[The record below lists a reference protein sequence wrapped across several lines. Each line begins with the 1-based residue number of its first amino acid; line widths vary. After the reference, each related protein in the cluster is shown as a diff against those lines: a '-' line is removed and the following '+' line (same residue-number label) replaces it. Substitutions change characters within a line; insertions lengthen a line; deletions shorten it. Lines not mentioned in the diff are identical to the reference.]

1 MPLLYLRDF
10 SINFIALQGY
20 IRHTLN
26 KTNIAFC
33 VRTEYHTGDKE
44 IRGDFMEFSQIYLIV
59 GGVLGGLLLI
69 TLVILFFVSRKS
81 QKVMQ
86 SLLTLMT
93 RPESARVQDAV
104 RVLNAILAD
113 EMIKMESNFQN
124 IRDELNAQI
133 TAATELKNTL
143 DEQNTRLAA
152 ATDDATKKIAQMTQ
166 RLENTVNGL
175 QATVGS
181 NSWQDVEISTDRFSA
196 TVNDLLAKI
205 DNTTNDTSERI
216 SKIQTNIDA
225 WISAGDTLSQQLKTE
240 FDSNTEQMKNLN
252 SEYEN
257 MQQKLAE
264 LSQTTASGFD
274 NVKASAAD
282 YADVMEN
289 NNKALDN
296 HLAKMD
302 TFGKRAQKQLTSQV
316 NALTNTANVVAGQV
330 RLSETSIESQV
341 RKLTDA
347 VETLMNSA
355 TSTEAAVRNISKE
368 LTELCNHFNKDI
380 TGFTNDIVGEL
391 KTVSGVAN
399 STLENTK
406 TAAGA
411 FSESVR
417 AMATGVRETLIEMN
431 TAHTQLSGQSE
442 NLIKMSA
449 ETTAQLQPLS
459 ELIEKYYSALP
470 DLARD
475 SVSTGDNLQ
484 KIVENLNEKIGLMR
498 QTVAESTTSIAD
510 SAVKLEDLAGQ
521 SRQQMID
528 LMADYS
534 KAVNTMQTLNK
545 QMMVARATAP
555 MDAINSAPSAMSYG
569 RISAQDFLNQS
580 ERMFEKMHE
589 QTMDLTRAAGVDIPD
604 VIWKKYHGGDKTVF
618 SKWFAKIMTA
628 ADKKQVREML
638 KTNAAFRSQATQFV
652 RSFDKTLNAAKQADG
667 TDKLAGTLAKT
678 DLGQIYIALKG
689 HM

>member
-1 MPLLYLRDF
+1 MDF
-10 SINFIALQGY
+10 GQ
-20 IRHTLN
+20 
-26 KTNIAFC
+26 
-33 VRTEYHTGDKE
+33 V
-44 IRGDFMEFSQIYLIV
+44 YLIA
-59 GGVLGGLLLI
+59 GGVLCGLLL
-69 TLVILFFVSRKS
+69 LSLGILFFVSRKS
-81 QKVMQ
+81 QRVMQ
-86 SLLTLMT
+86 SLLELMT
-93 RPESARVQDAV
+93 RPERARVQDAV
-104 RVLNAILAD
+104 RVLNTILAD
-113 EMIKMESNFQN
+113 ELIKMEANFQN
-124 IRDELNAQI
+124 MREELNAQI
-133 TAATELKNTL
+133 AAATELKNNL
-143 DEQNTRLAA
+143 DEQNARLG
-152 ATDDATKKIAQMTQ
+152 ATTDEATKKIAVMSQ
-166 RLENTVNGL
+166 RLENTVSDLNNIVQSNG
-175 QATVGS
+175 
-181 NSWQDVEISTDRFSA
+181 WQDVEMSTDRFSA

-205 DNTTNDTSERI
+205 DATSQDTGERI
-216 SKIQTNIDA
+216 AQIQTNIQG
-225 WISAGDTLSQQLKTE
+225 WIDSGNTLSQQLGAE
-240 FDSNTEQMKNLN
+240 FESNVEQMKNLN
-252 SEYEN
+252 AECDT
-257 MQQKLAE
+257 MQKNLVGLA
-264 LSQTTASGFD
+264 QTTANGFD
-274 NVKASAAD
+274 NVKAAAAN
-282 YADVMEN
+282 YAETMEN
-289 NNKALDN
+289 NNKLLDG
-296 HLAKMD
+296 HLVKMD
-302 TFGKRAQKQLTSQV
+302 TFSKQSKKQLTSQM
-316 NALTNTANVVAGQV
+316 NTLTNTANVVAGQV

-347 VETLMNSA
+347 VETLMSSA
-355 TSTEAAVRNISKE
+355 TTTEGAVRNISRE

-380 TGFTNDIVGEL
+380 TGFTKDIVGEL

-470 DLARD
+470 DLAHD
-475 SVSTGDNLQ
+475 SVSTGDTLQ
-484 KIVENLNEKIGLMR
+484 KIVESLNEKIALMK
-498 QTVAESTTSIAD
+498 QTVAESTYTITD

-528 LMADYS
+528 LMADYT

-555 MDAINSAPSAMSYG
+555 MDAINSTPGVPTYG
-569 RISAQDFLNQS
+569 RVSSADFLKQS

-589 QTMDLTRAAGVDIPD
+589 QTMDLTRAAGVEIPD
-604 VIWKKYHGGDKTVF
+604 VIWKKYHGGDKTIF
-618 SKWFAKIMTA
+618 SKWFAKIMGA

-638 KTNAAFRSQATQFV
+638 KSNAAFRSQATQFV
-652 RSFDKTLNAAKQADG
+652 RGFDKILVAARAADG

-689 HM
+689 HV

>member
-1 MPLLYLRDF
+1 M
-10 SINFIALQGY
+10 G
-20 IRHTLN
+20 
-26 KTNIAFC
+26 
-33 VRTEYHTGDKE
+33 G
-44 IRGDFMEFSQIYLIV
+44 FMEITQIFMIV
-59 GGVLGGLLLI
+59 GGSLAGLLLLAL
-69 TLVILFFVSRKS
+69 LVLFFVSRKS

-86 SLLTLMT
+86 SVLKLITN
-93 RPESARVQDAV
+93 PENARVQDAV
-104 RVLNAILAD
+104 RVLNTILAD
-113 EMIKMESNFQN
+113 EMIKLEANFQN

-133 TAATELKNTL
+133 SAATELKNNL
-143 DEQNTRLAA
+143 DEQNARLAA
-152 ATDDATKKIAQMTQ
+152 TTDDATKKISVMSQ
-166 RLENTVNGL
+166 RLDNTVSGL
-175 QATVGS
+175 HEIVESQK
-181 NSWQDVEISTDRFSA
+181 WQDVELSTDRFSA

-205 DNTTNDTSERI
+205 DVTTQDATERTAQ
-216 SKIQTNIDA
+216 IQTGIEKWMASGDA
-225 WISAGDTLSQQLKTE
+225 LSEKLKSE
-240 FDSNTEQMKNLN
+240 FDSNATQMQGLN
-252 SEYEN
+252 AEYTT
-257 MQQKLAE
+257 MQQNMSELA
-264 LSQTTASGFD
+264 QTTANGFE
-274 NVKASAAD
+274 NVKSAAAN
-282 YADVMEN
+282 YTEVMDKN
-289 NNKALDN
+289 NAALDE
-296 HLAKMD
+296 HLSKMD
-302 TFGKRAQKQLTSQV
+302 SFNKRAQKQLNAQV

-330 RLSETSIESQV
+330 RLSETSVESQV
-341 RKLTDA
+341 RKLTNA
-347 VETLMNSA
+347 VESLMTSA
-355 TSTEAAVRNISKE
+355 TTTEAAVRNISKE

-475 SVSTGDNLQ
+475 SVATGDNLQ

-498 QTVAESTTSIAD
+498 QTVADSTTAISE

-528 LMADYS
+528 LMADYT

-545 QMMVARATAP
+545 QMVVARATAP
-555 MDAINSAPSAMSYG
+555 MDAMGVTPSAPSYG
-569 RISAQDFLNQS
+569 RINTQDFLKQS

-589 QTMDLTRAAGVDIPD
+589 QALDLTRAAGVDIPD
-604 VIWKKYHGGDKTVF
+604 VVWKKYHGGDKTVF
-618 SKWFAKIMTA
+618 SKWFAKIMAA

-652 RSFDKTLNAAKQADG
+652 RSFDKILSTARAADG

-689 HM
+689 HVQ

>member
-1 MPLLYLRDF
+1 MDF
-10 SINFIALQGY
+10 GQ
-20 IRHTLN
+20 
-26 KTNIAFC
+26 
-33 VRTEYHTGDKE
+33 V
-44 IRGDFMEFSQIYLIV
+44 YLIA
-59 GGVLGGLLLI
+59 GGVLCGLLL
-69 TLVILFFVSRKS
+69 LSLGILFFVSRKS
-81 QKVMQ
+81 QRVMQ
-86 SLLTLMT
+86 SLLELMT
-93 RPESARVQDAV
+93 RPERARVQDAV
-104 RVLNAILAD
+104 RVLNTILAD
-113 EMIKMESNFQN
+113 ELIKMEANFQN
-124 IRDELNAQI
+124 MREELNAQI
-133 TAATELKNTL
+133 AAATELKNNL
-143 DEQNTRLAA
+143 DEQNARLG
-152 ATDDATKKIAQMTQ
+152 ATTDEATKKIAVMSQ
-166 RLENTVNGL
+166 RLENTVSDLNNIVQSNG
-175 QATVGS
+175 
-181 NSWQDVEISTDRFSA
+181 WQDVEMSTDRFSA

-205 DNTTNDTSERI
+205 DATSQDTGERI
-216 SKIQTNIDA
+216 AQIQTNIQG
-225 WISAGDTLSQQLKTE
+225 WIDSGNTLSQQLGAE
-240 FDSNTEQMKNLN
+240 FESNVEQMKNLN
-252 SEYEN
+252 AECDT
-257 MQQKLAE
+257 MQKNLVGLA
-264 LSQTTASGFD
+264 QTTANGFD
-274 NVKASAAD
+274 NVKAAAAN
-282 YADVMEN
+282 YAETMEN
-289 NNKALDN
+289 NNKLLDG
-296 HLAKMD
+296 HLVKMD
-302 TFGKRAQKQLTSQV
+302 TFSKQSKKQLTSQM
-316 NALTNTANVVAGQV
+316 NTLTNTANVVAGQV

-347 VETLMNSA
+347 VETLMSSA
-355 TSTEAAVRNISKE
+355 TTTEGAVRNISRE

-380 TGFTNDIVGEL
+380 TGFTKDIVGEL

-475 SVSTGDNLQ
+475 SVSTGDTLQ
-484 KIVENLNEKIGLMR
+484 KIVESLNEKIALMK
-498 QTVAESTTSIAD
+498 QTVTESTSTITD

-528 LMADYS
+528 LMADYT

-555 MDAINSAPSAMSYG
+555 MDAINSTPGVPTYG
-569 RISAQDFLNQS
+569 RVSSADFLKQS

-589 QTMDLTRAAGVDIPD
+589 QTMDLTRAAGVEIPD
-604 VIWKKYHGGDKTVF
+604 VIWKKYHSGDKTIF
-618 SKWFAKIMTA
+618 SKWFAKIMGA

-638 KTNAAFRSQATQFV
+638 KSNAAFRSQATQFV
-652 RSFDKTLNAAKQADG
+652 RGFDKILVAARAADG

-689 HM
+689 HV

>member
-1 MPLLYLRDF
+1 MDF
-10 SINFIALQGY
+10 GQ
-20 IRHTLN
+20 
-26 KTNIAFC
+26 
-33 VRTEYHTGDKE
+33 V
-44 IRGDFMEFSQIYLIV
+44 YLIA
-59 GGVLGGLLLI
+59 GGVLCGLLL
-69 TLVILFFVSRKS
+69 LSLGILFFVSRKS
-81 QKVMQ
+81 QRVMQ
-86 SLLTLMT
+86 SLLELMT
-93 RPESARVQDAV
+93 RPERARVQDAV
-104 RVLNAILAD
+104 RVLNTILAD
-113 EMIKMESNFQN
+113 ELIKMEANFQN
-124 IRDELNAQI
+124 MREELNAQI
-133 TAATELKNTL
+133 AAATELKNNL
-143 DEQNTRLAA
+143 DEQNARLGTT
-152 ATDDATKKIAQMTQ
+152 TDEATKKIAVMSQ
-166 RLENTVNGL
+166 RLENTVSDLNNIVQSNG
-175 QATVGS
+175 
-181 NSWQDVEISTDRFSA
+181 WQDVEMSTDRFSA

-205 DNTTNDTSERI
+205 DATSQDTGERI
-216 SKIQTNIDA
+216 AQIQTNIQG
-225 WISAGDTLSQQLKTE
+225 WIDSGNTLSQQLGAE
-240 FDSNTEQMKNLN
+240 FESNVEQMKNLN
-252 SEYEN
+252 AECDT
-257 MQQKLAE
+257 MQKNLVGLA
-264 LSQTTASGFD
+264 QTTANGFD
-274 NVKASAAD
+274 NVKAAAAN
-282 YADVMEN
+282 YAETMEN
-289 NNKALDN
+289 NNKLLDG
-296 HLAKMD
+296 HLVKMD
-302 TFGKRAQKQLTSQV
+302 TFSKQSKKQLTSQM
-316 NALTNTANVVAGQV
+316 NTLTNTANVVAGQV

-347 VETLMNSA
+347 VETLMSSA
-355 TSTEAAVRNISKE
+355 TTTEGAVRNISRE

-380 TGFTNDIVGEL
+380 TGFTKDIVGEL

-475 SVSTGDNLQ
+475 SVSTGDTLQ
-484 KIVENLNEKIGLMR
+484 KIVESLNEKIALMK
-498 QTVAESTTSIAD
+498 QTVTESTSTITD

-528 LMADYS
+528 LMADYT

-555 MDAINSAPSAMSYG
+555 MDAINSTPGVPTYG
-569 RISAQDFLNQS
+569 RVSSADFLKQS

-589 QTMDLTRAAGVDIPD
+589 QTMDLTRAAGVEIPD
-604 VIWKKYHGGDKTVF
+604 VIWKKYHGGDKTIF
-618 SKWFAKIMTA
+618 SKWFAKIMGA

-638 KTNAAFRSQATQFV
+638 KSNAAFRSQATQFV
-652 RSFDKTLNAAKQADG
+652 RGFDKILVAARAADG

-689 HM
+689 HV